1 MALKFAFA
9 ISGSTAKDDPRP
21 KAPAELYVLAI
32 LKRPCQFDLVLEVGD
47 PQTYALLHCSV
58 FKERTQ
64 SQPEHSHADLNDR
77 VLRPAARVTTAI
89 ISPGPRRVKESFKV
103 FFANRRRSR
112 KLASKHPAKRV
123 CWAGN
128 LINAKRR
135 AIVPSSR
142 KNLRPT
148 LAGRGDER
156 SSGWPLNRFPVSRAC
171 ATSTWPGER
180 AAGSRGRRPCC
191 RCPTY

>member
-21 KAPAELYVLAI
+21 RALAELYVLAI

-89 ISPGPRRVKESFKV
+89 ISPGPRRVKESFEV
-103 FFANRRRSR
+103 FFATRRRSR
-112 KLASKHPAKRV
+112 KLASQHPAQSVVGPAYRYQRKRPANRSIGRRPPAARPAKR
-123 CWAGN
+123 
-128 LINAKRR
+128 
-135 AIVPSSR
+135 
-142 KNLRPT
+142 
-148 LAGRGDER
+148 
-156 SSGWPLNRFPVSRAC
+156 
-171 ATSTWPGER
+171 
-180 AAGSRGRRPCC
+180 AANGS
-191 RCPTY
+191 